1 MTGESLPPTT
11 GATSPAPR
19 CTSPPGVGICKL
31 SAPSSKPVCLGSA
44 LFQRCVSSRVL
55 AHSMALMR
63 TTVCQTLTFIHST
76 QPILCAVAANLPPP
90 RQGPTGTVPRCRAP
104 PPSEPPPAT
113 ATLTSLLSSC
123 GLVCCARSLSAIKM
137 FRVCFWEFSCL
148 FFFQGNRKK
157 IHQKKHQSLPKRFE
171 LPIFM

>member
-1 MTGESLPPTT
+1 MTSESLPPTT

-90 RQGPTGTVPRCRAP
+90 
-104 PPSEPPPAT
+104 PPAGANRDC
-113 ATLTSLLSSC
+113 ATLSGATPLGTAACNGHLDVVAFLLRAGLLCTLPLRHKNVSGLLLGIFLSVFFSGQPQEDSSEETP
-123 GLVCCARSLSAIKM
+123 
-137 FRVCFWEFSCL
+137 EFA
-148 FFFQGNRKK
+148 
-157 IHQKKHQSLPKRFE
+157 
-171 LPIFM
+171 